1 MIKVAIAYNKE
12 TGEIYEHFGH
22 AETFAVY
29 EYGDTVDNCR
39 KKLIDVS
46 DKHGHQAMADL
57 MKEEEI
63 MAVMSQNMGP
73 EAKALL
79 LSYGIVPVAGYSGD
93 ADTAADLLVTG
104 QLPFIGEGAGAC
116 SGGCGGCGGGCG
128 GCGSDDGECGCGSGE
143 GDCGCGCGG

>member
-1 MIKVAIAYNKE
+1 MIKVAIAYNKD

-22 AETFAVY
+22 AELFAVY
-29 EYGDTVDNCR
+29 EYGDTVDDCR
-39 KKLIDVS
+39 KTIVDCS
-46 DKHGHQAMADL
+46 DRHGHKAMADL
-57 MKEEEI
+57 MKDEGI
-63 MAVMSQNMGP
+63 MAVMSQSMGD
-73 EAKALL
+73 EARALL

-128 GCGSDDGECGCGSGE
+128 GCGSDEGECGCGSGE